1 MAPTRPQPTI
11 TSFMN
16 GRPILCLAAEGKPG
30 SLNLGQPGL
39 ADLGLGGRDVVR
51 HPLETNG
58 RPAQVDDGEGGS
70 RVPVARL
77 ADAPRVDQSGGGQRN
92 PVTRR
97 WNLFTLLGED
107 PRQMGVA
114 KKAPARPQP
123 QQDLERLELLEDVLP
138 EVRLA
143 RAAVDVT
150 VAVDPAELGQGS
162 QVASAR
168 RGEHRLGPAS
178 GGGRVRIE
186 P

>member
-1 MAPTRPQPTI
+1 
-11 TSFMN
+11 
-16 GRPILCLAAEGKPG
+16 
-30 SLNLGQPGL
+30 
-39 ADLGLGGRDVVR
+39 
-51 HPLETNG
+51 
-58 RPAQVDDGEGGS
+58 
-70 RVPVARL
+70 
-77 ADAPRVDQSGGGQRN
+77 
-92 PVTRR
+92 
-97 WNLFTLLGED
+97 
-107 PRQMGVA
+107 MGVA
-114 KKAPARPQP
+114 KEAPARPQP

-186 P
+186 PVEYRRVQHRLVVIAQHGFGAHRPEPVDHRVRVGSIADRIAEHEDSVDGRHRREHGVERLEIAVDVGEQREGRPAARLRRRRVRGRR